1 MPNGER
7 SHQNANLVGVVGLL
21 VPVVVPQNVVRRALL
36 AAMLAK
42 MAKQTELGFSWAL
55 PTARDV
61 GVERGIRPVGEGHPA
76 TRRRA

>member
-1 MPNGER
+1 MIQRTP
-7 SHQNANLVGVVGLL
+7 
-21 VPVVVPQNVVRRALL
+21 VVPQNVVRRALL
-36 AAMLAK
+36 AAK